1 VVGELIAGRY
11 ELQELVGSGG
21 MSNVFRA
28 YDRLLERSVAI
39 KVLHEQFGRDDDYV
53 ERFRREARSVAQLA
67 HPNIVTVIDRGEEE
81 GRQYIVFEYVEGE
94 NLKALVSGGALPL
107 DEALHFGLQI
117 GHALDFAH
125 KRGLVHRDV
134 KPQNVLLNEDGQA
147 KVTDFGIARSLDVHG
162 VTETGTVLGTSDY
175 IAPEQARGEKVDQK
189 TDVYSLG
196 IVLFE
201 LLTGE
206 VPYEGDNFV
215 AVAMRHVHDPVPSVL
230 ERRPDVPVRL
240 DRALQQAMAK
250 DPEERL
256 SMEELVGELEACSGE
271 LGSRADE
278 GATLIVPRAQPR
290 RPRRQAPVVPILLIA
305 LAMAS
310 IAGGS
315 YLFLDGSPD
324 VPVVA
329 EEPASGPIGL
339 EGVRAHDPHGDDSEH
354 DDDAPNATD
363 GNAETDWSTENY
375 QDFTK
380 PGVGLVLQAPSALAL
395 SQLTVVSAAPGFR
408 ARIQAGPSSD
418 GPFTNVS
425 DEEEVGEQTTF
436 AIDTGGEKYQYY
448 VIWLRLPREGG
459 QAEINEVTART

>member
-1 VVGELIAGRY
+1 TYYIAMEHLPGRTLKEIVMTEAPLAQERVVDLGVQILQAAG
-11 ELQELVGSGG
+11 
-21 MSNVFRA
+21 
-28 YDRLLERSVAI
+28 
-39 KVLHEQFGRDDDYV
+39 
-53 ERFRREARSVAQLA
+53 
-67 HPNIVTVIDRGEEE
+67 
-81 GRQYIVFEYVEGE
+81 
-94 NLKALVSGGALPL
+94 
-107 DEALHFGLQI
+107 
-117 GHALDFAH
+117 FAH
-125 KRGLVHRDV
+125 RHGVIHRDF
-134 KPQNVLLNEDGQA
+134 KPHNVIVDEDGQA

-256 SMEELVGELEACSGE
+256 STEELVDELEACSRE
-271 LGSRADE
+271 LGTRDEE
-278 GATLIVPRAQPR
+278 GATLIVPRARRPQAR
-290 RPRRQAPVVPILLIA
+290 RPRPEVPVVPILLIA
-305 LAMAS
+305 LAMVAL
-310 IAGGS
+310 AGGS

-324 VPVVA
+324 VPIVA
-329 EEPASGPIGL
+329 EEPASGPVRLAGVTAYDP
-339 EGVRAHDPHGDDSEH
+339 EGDGTEH
-354 DDDAPNATD
+354 DEDAPNATD
-363 GNAETDWSTENY
+363 GDPETDWSTETY

-380 PGVGLVLQAPSALAL
+380 PGVGLVLRAPTAAAL
-395 SQLTVVSAAPGFR
+395 SRLTLMSDTGGFQ
-408 ARIQAGPSSD
+408 AKIQAGPSPE
-418 GPFTNVS
+418 GPFVDVS
-425 DEEEVGEQTTF
+425 GDEQEVREQTTF
-436 AIDTGGEKYQYY
+436 EIDTGGENYRYY